1 MNVTIITLWRLHD
14 TVNIQPLSH
23 LEFRREIE
31 ICLMKT
37 LLGFTLRRQLCG
49 GPTAD
54 LPANIRFDGLDHT
67 KVSTTQGDAISA
79 RKMPDTS
86 AINAVFVCIATR
98 MLCILICTM
107 PTMT

>member
-1 MNVTIITLWRLHD
+1 
-14 TVNIQPLSH
+14 
-23 LEFRREIE
+23 
-31 ICLMKT
+31 MKT

-79 RKMPDTS
+79 
-86 AINAVFVCIATR
+86 
-98 MLCILICTM
+98 
-107 PTMT
+107 